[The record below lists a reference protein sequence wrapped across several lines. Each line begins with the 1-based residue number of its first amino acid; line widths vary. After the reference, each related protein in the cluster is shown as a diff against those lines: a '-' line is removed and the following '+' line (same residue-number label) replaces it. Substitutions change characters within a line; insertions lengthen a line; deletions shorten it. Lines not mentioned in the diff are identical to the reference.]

1 MTGFHWLELVG
12 LLGCACTLSARGQR
26 ELMIRGLQVM
36 VPEGW
41 AVSWDPDSTV
51 LLFPSG
57 DRSTS
62 LRISGL
68 TAVSPKPL
76 LASAARDWLRDSKEI
91 PAASIETLSSD
102 AAMATTDSVFTETGV
117 LVHIRF
123 WYLAQAGLPD
133 TLHIGIISLAQE
145 VKGVGDSLRG
155 SYVAA
160 AEHMLRTA
168 RYRRH

>member
-1 MTGFHWLELVG
+1 MTSLHRLVLVG
-12 LLGCACTLSARGQR
+12 LLGSSCTAPARGQR
-26 ELMIRGLQVM
+26 ELVVRDLQIM

-41 AVSWDPDSTV
+41 GVTWDPDSTV
-51 LLFPSG
+51 LLFPPS

-68 TAVSPKPL
+68 TAVSPRPL
-76 LASAARDWLRDSKEI
+76 VATAARDWLRDSRTI
-91 PAASIETLSSD
+91 PAATIETFSSG
-102 AAMATTDSVFTETGV
+102 ASMATKDSVFTETGV
-117 LVHIRF
+117 LVHIRS
-123 WYLAQAGLPD
+123 WYLAQASLPD

-160 AEHMLRTA
+160 AEHLVRTA
-168 RYRRH
+168 TYRRH